1 MRSPNICEAL
11 PFLPAR
17 EFEKSKDFYEALGFE
32 KLLDGNVAIYQIGT
46 SKFILQN
53 YFQKEWAENSMMQ
66 LVVEDLSAWW
76 AFILSLDL
84 PGRFG
89 VQEPKPPTRQP
100 WGLTVAYVFD
110 PSGVL
115 WHVVQR

>member
-1 MRSPNICEAL
+1 MPSAKTCEAL
-11 PFLPAR
+11 SFLPAK
-17 EFEKSKDFYEALGFE
+17 EFATSKRFYEALGFE
-32 KLLDGNVAIYQIGT
+32 KLVDAEVAIYQIGS

-53 YFQKEWAENSMMQ
+53 YFQKDWAENSMMQ
-66 LVVEDLSAWW
+66 LVVDDLSAWW
-76 AFILSLDL
+76 AYILSLDL

-89 VQEPKPPTRQP
+89 VQNPKPPTRQP
-100 WGLTVAYVFD
+100 WGQTVAYVFD